1 MEENENDVGGGRNV
15 AIGERDLANQMLA
28 LQSQIA
34 SLQRTV
40 EEMRGRLDER
50 TTELGTNIGL
60 LAANVRR
67 LEPRVRHFAAGGRGG
82 GEALAPAAGRGGT
95 LFVASLSP
103 NPRTLYILWDEY
115 MNGVGGRK
123 PAKDFTRQERGR
135 VKFKYHRRRHV
146 WNVVACLVD
155 GGVSA
160 DVALDIIYAVYGVGS
175 SVTSIINQMIQDKQL
190 QIHHPTLTV

>member
-1 MEENENDVGGGRNV
+1 M
-15 AIGERDLANQMLA
+15 
-28 LQSQIA
+28 A
-34 SLQRTV
+34 SL
-40 EEMRGRLDER
+40 G
-50 TTELGTNIGL
+50 
-60 LAANVRR
+60 
-67 LEPRVRHFAAGGRGG
+67 
-82 GEALAPAAGRGGT
+82 
-95 LFVASLSP
+95 P
-103 NPRTLYILWDEY
+103 NPKTLYILWDEY

-146 WNVVACLVD
+146 WNVVARLVN

-160 DVALDIIYAVYGVGS
+160 DVALDKIYAVSGVGS